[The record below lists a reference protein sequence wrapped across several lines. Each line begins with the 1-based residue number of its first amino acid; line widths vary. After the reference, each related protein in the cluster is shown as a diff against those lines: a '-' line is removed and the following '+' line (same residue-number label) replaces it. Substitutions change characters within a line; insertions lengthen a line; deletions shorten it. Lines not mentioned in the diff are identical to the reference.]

1 MSEVLAHTPT
11 SFRRLFS
18 RVEPAHKSLIVE
30 YLQEDGNVCAMVS
43 TAGRG
48 GWWVGQDSGEWLHNS
63 LRQGGPHGTSATSL
77 TVLPPEEH
85 TQEPMLN

>member
-1 MSEVLAHTPT
+1 MRYGKDCWE
-11 SFRRLFS
+11 
-18 RVEPAHKSLIVE
+18 
-30 YLQEDGNVCAMVS
+30 
-43 TAGRG
+43 GRG
-48 GWWVGQDSGEWLHNS
+48 GWWVRQDSGEWLHNS